1 MVARALVVGVRR
13 RARRYHAGRMLVGG
27 LLLAPVLA
35 AALVPDL
42 LTPYDPWTSVAPPF
56 QPPGPAHPFGTDDL
70 GRDLFAQIVGGART
84 SLTVGLAVAA
94 LAALIGTVV
103 GMSAGFIGGWI
114 DDLLMRASEIVQV
127 VPRFFLAILVAAMFG
142 AALENL
148 ILVLGL
154 TAWPGLARIARAE
167 ALSLRS
173 REFVQAAL
181 ALGGS
186 ARWVL
191 RRHVLPH
198 AGRPIVAALSLIV
211 CSAILTE
218 AGLSYLGLSDPNIL
232 SWGRLINNA
241 QAFLYRAW
249 WLSVFPGLAIA
260 LTVLGIA
267 LLVDGWR
274 GE

>member
-1 MVARALVVGVRR
+1 MAASLARRL
-13 RARRYHAGRMLVGG
+13 RARYRRSHAGRMLAGG
-27 LLLAPVLA
+27 LLLLPIVA
-35 AALVPDL
+35 AALLPQL
-42 LTPYDPWTSVAPPF
+42 LAPYDPWASVAPPF
-56 QPPGPAHPFGTDDL
+56 QPPAPGHPFGTDDL
-70 GRDLFAQIVGGART
+70 GRDLFSQVVAGART
-84 SLTVGLAVAA
+84 SLAAGVAVAL
-94 LAALIGTVV
+94 LAAVLGIGI
-103 GMSAGFIGGWI
+103 GMSAGFLGGWS
-114 DDLLMRASEIVQV
+114 DDMLMRLSEIVQV
-127 VPRFFLAILVAAMFG
+127 VPRFFVAILVAALFG

-167 ALSLRS
+167 ALSLRR

-186 ARWVL
+186 APWVL
-191 RRHVLPH
+191 RHHVLPH
-198 AGRPIVAALSLIV
+198 ASRPVVAALSLIV

-218 AGLSYLGLSDPNIL
+218 AGLSYLGLADPNVI
-232 SWGRLINNA
+232 SWGRLIDNA

-260 LTVLGIA
+260 LTVVGIA

-274 GE
+274 GG

>member
-1 MVARALVVGVRR
+1 MAVNVVPALRSR
-13 RARRYHAGRMLVGG
+13 SRRYHAGRMLIGG
-27 LLLAPVLA
+27 LLLLPILA
-35 AALVPDL
+35 AALAPDL
-42 LTPYDPWTSVAPPF
+42 LAPHDPWASVAPPF
-56 QPPGPAHPFGTDDL
+56 EPPSPTYPFGTDDL
-70 GRDLFAQIVGGART
+70 GRDLLSQIVAGART
-84 SLTVGLAVAA
+84 SVTAGVAVAL
-94 LAALIGTVV
+94 LAALIGTGIGV
-103 GMSAGFIGGWI
+103 SAGFLGGWT
-114 DDLLMRASEIVQV
+114 DDVLMRLCEIVQV
-127 VPRFFLAILVAAMFG
+127 VPRFFVAILVAALFG
-142 AALENL
+142 ASLENL

-167 ALSLRS
+167 ALSLRG

-186 ARWVL
+186 APWVL
-191 RRHVLPH
+191 RRHVLPQ
-198 AGRPIVAALSLIV
+198 ASRPVVAALSLIL

-218 AGLSYLGLSDPNIL
+218 AGLSYLGLADPNVI

-260 LTVLGIA
+260 LTVVAIA